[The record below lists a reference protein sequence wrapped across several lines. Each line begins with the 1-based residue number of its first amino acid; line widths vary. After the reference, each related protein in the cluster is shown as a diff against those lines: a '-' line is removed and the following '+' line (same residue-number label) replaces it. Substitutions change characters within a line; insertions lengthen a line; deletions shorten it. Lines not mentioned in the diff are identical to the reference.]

1 MANDL
6 NSLPDL
12 IEIITRVRNGN
23 EPDDREVRVEL
34 RIDSITLAT
43 DERLEFT
50 VELNRASLSLDLDG
64 LEVVPQSRHGEP
76 TKPNDVSVEH
86 KLTRESTKQAEAGG
100 SAELNLS
107 SQPSAA
113 LSGKLSGSVAS
124 KTTESMS
131 AQQTYSL
138 LRVKA
143 RGNLRWEVSE
153 PGDGNKALS
162 DTYLNDDVLCKVKA
176 LPGANRLAV
185 KLAAFARKRDIRVT
199 PISKLSKFSFK
210 SKNHE
215 KMLSALIGKALSHAD
230 SNGGILTFSVSEI
243 VVEDDGLHR

>member
-1 MANDL
+1 MANDQ
-6 NSLPDL
+6 NALPDL
-12 IEIITRVRNGN
+12 IEVITRVQNGN
-23 EPDDREVRVEL
+23 EPENREVRVEL
-34 RIDSITLAT
+34 RIDSVTLAA
-43 DERLEFT
+43 DACLEFV
-50 VELNRASLSLDLDG
+50 VELNRANLSLDLDG
-64 LEVVPQSRHGEP
+64 FEVVPKSRHGEP

-86 KLTRESTKQAEAGG
+86 KLTKESTKQAEAGAT
-100 SAELNLS
+100 AELNLS

-113 LSGKLSGSVAS
+113 LNAKGSGNVAS
-124 KTTESMS
+124 KTIESMS

-153 PGDGNKALS
+153 PGDGDKPLG
-162 DTYLNDDVLCKVKA
+162 DTYLNDDVLCKIKA
-176 LPGANRLAV
+176 LPGANMLAV

-199 PISKLSKFSFK
+199 PVSKVSKLAFK

-215 KMLSALIGKALSHAD
+215 KMLNALVGKALSHSE
-230 SNGGILTFSVSEI
+230 SNGGIITFSVSEI